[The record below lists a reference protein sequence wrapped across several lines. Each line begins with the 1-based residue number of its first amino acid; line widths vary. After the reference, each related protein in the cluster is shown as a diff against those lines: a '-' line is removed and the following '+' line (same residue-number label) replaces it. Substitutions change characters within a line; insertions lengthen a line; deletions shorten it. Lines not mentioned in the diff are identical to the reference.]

1 MRTTL
6 LIFALLAAATAHA
19 QTQFREDQP
28 DFSRDTL
35 LRLFAENPE
44 REDADSGLEH
54 RFGAIS
60 FRTGTIRWRVGYLP
74 FFMPLHG
81 SIPWDHDQR
90 WPDPFVLTGTEIATT
105 PRSFRSRRAMSSE
118 LRRIDRKLRDSA
130 VVRVEPD

>member
-1 MRTTL
+1 MRITVLILTL
-6 LIFALLAAATAHA
+6 LVAATATA
-19 QTQFREDQP
+19 QTQFREEPP
-28 DFSRDTL
+28 DFSKDTL

-44 REDADSGLEH
+44 REDVDSGFEH

-60 FRTGTIRWRVGYLP
+60 FRTGPVRWRVGYLP

-81 SIPWDHDQR
+81 SEPWDHNQR
-90 WPDPFVLTGTEIATT
+90 WPDPFILTGTEIATT

-118 LRRIDRKLRDSA
+118 LRRIDRKLRESA